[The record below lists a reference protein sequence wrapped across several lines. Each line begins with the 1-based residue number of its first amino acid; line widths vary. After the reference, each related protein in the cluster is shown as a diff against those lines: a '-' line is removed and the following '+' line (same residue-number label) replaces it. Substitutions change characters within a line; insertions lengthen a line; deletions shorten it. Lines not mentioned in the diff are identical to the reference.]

1 MRGQR
6 KEFEKSGGYFSP
18 EMVEIMELGVSGL
31 ASANAGNSEEA
42 ITLLRRATSLEEGLR
57 PPSGPPEIIKPSHEL
72 FGEVLLRA
80 GRPAEAAAQF
90 KTALLRQPNRPRSLL
105 GFARAAKSVD
115 PKLAA
120 QAYADY
126 LRTQERAD
134 ARAAELAEARDY
146 LKRSSAR

>member
-1 MRGQR
+1 MARQ
-6 KEFEKSGGYFSP
+6 FESTTPGANTGKFDDA
-18 EMVEIMELGVSGL
+18 VELF
-31 ASANAGNSEEA
+31 
-42 ITLLRRATSLEEGLR
+42 RRATSLEEALR

-90 KTALLRQPNRPRSLL
+90 KTALLRQPNRPGSLL
-105 GFARAAKSVD
+105 GLARAAKSID

-120 QAYADY
+120 RAYADY

-146 LKRSSAR
+146 LTRAGER

>member
-1 MRGQR
+1 L
-6 KEFEKSGGYFSP
+6 E
-18 EMVEIMELGVSGL
+18 VSAL
-31 ASANAGNSEEA
+31 ASANTGRFDEA
-42 ITLLRRATSLEEGLR
+42 VELLRRATSLEESLR

-90 KTALLRQPNRPRSLL
+90 KTALLRQPNRPRALL
-105 GFARAAKSVD
+105 GLARAAKSID

-146 LKRSSAR
+146 LKQSGAR